1 MCSTLMTSSCGRE
14 GLNKGCNRLG
24 LEGCGAWWSEGI
36 EPKPTPFVQT
46 RHMLASGRCVGKAPP
61 APTPSFHY
69 ILRHRHIGVC
79 VCFSNP
85 FLPSDTILRY
95 M

>member
-46 RHMLASGRCVGKAPP
+46 RHMLASGRCSPPPLAP
-61 APTPSFHY
+61 AFHY
-69 ILRHRHIGVC
+69 ILHHGHVGVY
-79 VCFSNP
+79 V
-85 FLPSDTILRY
+85 FLQSLPPV
-95 M
+95 